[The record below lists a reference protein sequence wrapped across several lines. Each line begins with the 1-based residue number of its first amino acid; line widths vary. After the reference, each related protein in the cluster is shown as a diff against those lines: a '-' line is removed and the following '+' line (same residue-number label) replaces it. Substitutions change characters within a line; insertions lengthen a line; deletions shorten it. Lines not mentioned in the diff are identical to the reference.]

1 MQAGP
6 IRIEGNVLLSPLCG
20 VTDSPFRRLAKRHG
34 AAMVFC
40 EMTSSDG
47 LVRNNPKTYELLE
60 YKAEERPIG
69 AQLCGADP
77 VVMADAARIVETL
90 GFDVLD
96 LNYGCPVRKVIAREA
111 GAAMLTDLDRLERV
125 TSAVVN
131 AVNLPVTAKIRI
143 GWDKNSTNAPDVARV
158 LERSGVK
165 WITVHARSRTEKFAG
180 QAHWE
185 VIRDVKEAVPDLP
198 VIGNGDVKTPED
210 AQRMIAETG
219 CDAVMVGRGSF
230 GNPWLFRRAQRL
242 LDGADP
248 GPEPD
253 ARERIE
259 TAIEHLHAVAARKGP
274 YAATLMR
281 KHVAWYVRGL
291 YDNST
296 LCREANHAATPEET
310 EALLR
315 AYLEKLETD
324 PRAHDRGPNGGGGNG
339 HGDGDGN
346 GHGHGNANGGEED
359 EPGRS
364 GAGMAE
370 ADERNGS
377 LSAT

>member
-20 VTDSPFRRLAKRHG
+20 VTDSPFRSLAKRHG

-47 LVRNNPKTYELLE
+47 LVRDNPKTFELLE
-60 YKAEERPIG
+60 YKPEERPIG

-77 VVMADAARIVETL
+77 AVMADAARICQSL
-90 GFDVLD
+90 GFDVID

-111 GAAMLTDLDRLERV
+111 GAAMLTDMDRLERV
-125 TSAVVN
+125 TSAVVS
-131 AVNLPVTAKIRI
+131 AVKVPVTAKIRI
-143 GWDKNSTNAPDVARV
+143 GWDQKSTNAPDVARV
-158 LERSGVK
+158 LEGSGVR
-165 WITVHARSRTEKFAG
+165 WITVHARSRSEKFAG
-180 QAHWE
+180 RAHWE
-185 VIRDVKEAVPDLP
+185 VIREVKEATSLP

-210 AQRMIAETG
+210 AVRMVEETG

-230 GNPWLFRRAQRL
+230 GNPWLFGRSQRALQ
-242 LDGADP
+242 GSEP

-253 ARERIE
+253 PRERIE
-259 TAIEHLHAVAARKGP
+259 TAIAHLHAVAAKKGD

-296 LCREANHAATPEET
+296 LCREANHAMTAAET

-315 AYLEKLETD
+315 AYLEKLEA
-324 PRAHDRGPNGGGGNG
+324 RAAFGLD
-339 HGDGDGN
+339 
-346 GHGHGNANGGEED
+346 GEED
-359 EPGRS
+359 GL
-364 GAGMAE
+364 ACH
-370 ADERNGS
+370 GS
-377 LSAT
+377 VAVT

>member
-47 LVRNNPKTYELLE
+47 LVRHNPKSYELLE
-60 YKAEERPIG
+60 YRAEERPIG
-69 AQLCGADP
+69 AQLCGADAA
-77 VVMADAARIVETL
+77 VMADAARICEGL

-111 GAAMLTDLDRLERV
+111 GAAMLTDLERLERV
-125 TSAVVN
+125 TSAVVQ
-131 AVNLPVTAKIRI
+131 AVKIPVTAKIRM
-143 GWDKNSTNAPDVARV
+143 GWDQNSINAPDVARV
-158 LERSGVK
+158 LERSGVR
-165 WITVHARSRTEKFAG
+165 WITVHARSRSEKFTG
-180 QAHWE
+180 RAHWE
-185 VIRDVKEAVPDLP
+185 VIRSVKEATSLP

-230 GNPWLFRRAQRL
+230 GNPWLFQRAQRL
-242 LDGADP
+242 LDEGDS
-248 GPEPD
+248 GPEPGV
-253 ARERIE
+253 RERIE
-259 TAIEHLHAVAARKGP
+259 TAIEHLHAVAAKKGD

-296 LCREANHAATPEET
+296 LCREANHATTPAET

-315 AYLEKLETD
+315 AYLEKLERD
-324 PRAHDRGPNGGGGNG
+324 PGPRNGSNG
-339 HGDGDGN
+339 HASPDGSPEGAASFGSSAPD
-346 GHGHGNANGGEED
+346 GGEGD
-359 EPGRS
+359 V
-364 GAGMAE
+364 ACH
-370 ADERNGS
+370 GS